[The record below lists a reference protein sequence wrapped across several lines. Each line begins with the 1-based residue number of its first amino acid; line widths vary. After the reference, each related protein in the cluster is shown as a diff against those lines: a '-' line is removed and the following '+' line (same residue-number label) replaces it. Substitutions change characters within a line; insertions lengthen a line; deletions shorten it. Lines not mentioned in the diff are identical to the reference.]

1 MARIFFT
8 GIQGM
13 LINSPFHFGSYVT
26 AASLISKLVI
36 SLDIALIDLARFA
49 CYYLFAKTRCF
60 TKNLQNAVMGAFL

>member
-1 MARIFFT
+1 MARILFYRNSGNAHKFT
-8 GIQGM
+8 
-13 LINSPFHFGSYVT
+13 FHFGPYVT